1 MGMNAWNQQKERR
14 GEMRY
19 LLFVTALLLLVLI
32 GFSSPLIAQEKPR
45 YLFPPIVVTAT
56 RTEKSVE
63 DVSATVS
70 VVTEEDI
77 EASNATSCTDILNTL
92 PGLFVQKTGSFGR
105 ADVDIRGIGQRGRRI
120 MVLIDGRPV
129 KMGLFGCTVTHSLPL
144 NNVKRIEV
152 VRGPLSVLYGS
163 DALGGVINIITK
175 RAKQGFETDA
185 TASYGTY
192 NTQQYRLRH
201 GGTFKRFYYYF
212 TADKRRTDGHRPNSD
227 YDGEDYTAKAGLT
240 LLKNV
245 EATFS
250 GKYFHGKKWEPGPE
264 SNPTPDAWN
273 DYKRWAIDLTFTGKW
288 EKSDASLKFYRNYGH
303 HKFSDGWH
311 SKDYTN
317 GIMFKYSTKALVN
330 NEFTFGFDFRKQ
342 GGKRLSSPERK
353 WDKSEYAFF
362 LLNEYTFFRRTIL
375 SLGGRWNHD
384 SVYGGEFCPHVGLVF
399 HPGGG
404 TILRSAVNKGFRSP
418 QINELYMFPPSTTD
432 LKPER
437 VWNYELG
444 LEQRI
449 TDRLL
454 ADVVFYR
461 IKGDNLIERGP
472 NPSPPPK
479 FRFQN
484 TGEFDF
490 KGLEVGL
497 KGVLGKGLSGMLYY
511 THLDV
516 GDKTKG
522 RPENKIDLSLRYRQ
536 GRFFAAFNAQ
546 YVADYYAEDEHQKPL
561 PDYLLVNLKVT
572 YRLLPYLKLFCAVD
586 NLFDRRY
593 KIYADLPGAGAGVY
607 PMPGRSFTAG
617 LSGSI

>member
-1 MGMNAWNQQKERR
+1 
-14 GEMRY
+14 MRY
-19 LLFVTALLLLVLI
+19 PLFATALFLLVLT
-32 GFSSPLIAQEKPR
+32 GFSSPLAAQER
-45 YLFPPIVVTAT
+45 QIYVSPPIVVTAT

-70 VVTEEDI
+70 VITEGDI

-175 RAKQGFETDA
+175 RARQGFETDL

-192 NTQQYRLRH
+192 NTQQFRLRH
-201 GGTFKRFYYYF
+201 GGTFKRFYYYL
-212 TADKRRTDGHRPNSD
+212 TTDRRKSEGHRPNSD
-227 YDGEDYTAKAGLT
+227 YDGKDYTVKVGLT

-245 EATFS
+245 EATLL

-264 SNPTPDAWN
+264 SNPTSNAWN
-273 DYKRWAIDLTFTGKW
+273 DYKRWAVDLTLTGKW
-288 EKSDASLKFYRNYGH
+288 EGSDGSLKFYRNYGH

-311 SKDYTN
+311 SKDYTE
-317 GIMFKYSTKALVN
+317 GVMFKYSTRALLN
-330 NEFTFGFDFRKQ
+330 NELTLGFDLRKQ
-342 GGKRLSSPERK
+342 GGKRLSSPEGE
-353 WDKSEYAFF
+353 WNKSEYALF
-362 LLNEYTFFRRTIL
+362 LLNEHTLLRRMIL

-384 SVYGGEFCPHVGLVF
+384 SVCGDEFCPHVGFVF
-399 HPGGG
+399 HLGGG

-449 TDRLL
+449 RSRIL
-454 ADVVFYR
+454 ADVAFYR
-461 IKGDNLIERGP
+461 ITGDNLIERGP

-497 KGVLGKGLSGMLYY
+497 KGILGKGLSGSLYY
-511 THLDV
+511 THLEV

-522 RPENKIDLSLRYRQ
+522 RPKNKIDLSLRYKR
-536 GRFFAAFNAQ
+536 GRFFSALNTQ
-546 YVADYYAEDEHQKPL
+546 YVTDYYAEDEHQNPL
-561 PDYLLVNLKVT
+561 PNYLLVNVKVT
-572 YRLLPYLKLFCAVD
+572 YRLLPHLKIFCAID
-586 NLFDRRY
+586 NLLDWEY
-593 KIYADLPGAGAGVY
+593 KIYTDLPGAGAGVY
-607 PMPGRSFTAG
+607 PMPGRSFTGG
-617 LSGSI
+617 LSGNL